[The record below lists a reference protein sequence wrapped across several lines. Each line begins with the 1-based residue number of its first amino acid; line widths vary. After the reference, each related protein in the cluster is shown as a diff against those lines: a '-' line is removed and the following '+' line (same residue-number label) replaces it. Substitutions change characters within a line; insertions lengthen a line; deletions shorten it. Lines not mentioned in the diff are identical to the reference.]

1 MLKIDN
7 YEWKENTYMA
17 KENAILD
24 EKEVYSE
31 DSFDFDDLE
40 ERLQS
45 QLDIELS
52 ELDFLKTEKEKLG
65 NLDNLGETIKNVVW
79 EQFINQIAVTAGEDF
94 IRENNDLKLDLR
106 NEAHIQTTENFAEGK
121 IANHN
126 TKIDYQNRYDD
137 WQNNF
142 QRDDNGNI
150 IEKDKYKTGDYQKVF
165 KKEARES
172 FDKGRDMGSAAV
184 NKDHTVSAAEIIR
197 DPKANAHLEKQ
208 EQTSFAN
215 GDKNLKDLDG
225 PANKSKSDRKMN
237 EWLDSD
243 RNGEKPADRFNINEE
258 ELRERDKVAREE
270 YENIKEEGKK
280 KSVEAGKQSQK
291 EEAFRISGKAL
302 RAVIMQLLAE
312 LVKEIIAKLVK
323 WLKSAQ
329 RNLESLLT
337 SIKDAIS
344 SFVGKMKTHLINAGN
359 TVLTTIASSIIGPV
373 VGTIKKVWTL
383 LKQGWKSLKE
393 AVNYIKSPE
402 NKGKPVGI
410 LLLETGKI
418 VMAGLSAAGAI
429 VLGEVIE
436 KGLMTIPILAVDI
449 PLIGSL
455 ANIIG
460 IFMGAVVAGIIGAIA
475 INLIEKAIE
484 KQRKAELIGDQVD
497 KGNEILFSQ
506 RRVRHLNEEKLEY
519 NKGQVAAS
527 IKQRHEEAAD
537 YIKKSIDSISDDEVD
552 PNNNQ
557 DSFDEMNSVL
567 DGLLE

>member
-1 MLKIDN
+1 
-7 YEWKENTYMA
+7 MA
-17 KENAILD
+17 KENALLEEI
-24 EKEVYSE
+24 EYNE

-45 QLDIELS
+45 QLDFELS
-52 ELDFLKTEKEKLG
+52 ELDFLKTEEEKIG

-94 IRENNDLKLDLR
+94 IKENNGLTLDLR
-106 NEAHIQTTENFAEGK
+106 DEAHIQTTENFENGK
-121 IANHN
+121 FANHN
-126 TKIDYQNRYDD
+126 TKIDYKERYDE

-142 QRDDNGNI
+142 QKDENGNVKTNSEGKKI
-150 IEKDKYKTGDYQKVF
+150 LTKD
-165 KKEARES
+165 ARKAYDE
-172 FDKGRDMGSAAV
+172 GRDKGSAAIH
-184 NKDHTVSAAEIIR
+184 KDHTISAAEVTR
-197 DPKANAHLEKQ
+197 DPEAATHLTKTEKVN
-208 EQTSFAN
+208 FAN
-215 GDKNLKDLDG
+215 SEKNINDLDAS
-225 PANKSKSDRKMN
+225 ANMSKSDKTMS
-237 EWLDSD
+237 EWLDSE
-243 RNGEKPADRFNINEE
+243 RNGEKPADRFNINED
-258 ELRERDKVAREE
+258 ELREKDKTAREE
-270 YENIKEEGKK
+270 YENVKEEGKK

-312 LVKEIIAKLVK
+312 FAKEIFAKLVK

-329 RNLESLLT
+329 RNLESLLS

-359 TVLTTIASSIIGPV
+359 TVITTIASSIIGPV

-402 NKGKPVGI
+402 NKGKSVGI

-484 KQRKAELIGDQVD
+484 KQRKAEIVGEQVE
-497 KGNEILFSQ
+497 KGNEILITQ
-506 RRVRHLNEEKLEY
+506 RQVRHLNEKKLEH
-519 NKGQVAAS
+519 NKEQVAS
-527 IKQRHEEAAD
+527 TIKERHEEAAE
-537 YIKKSIDSISDDEVD
+537 YIKKSIDSIFNHEVD
-552 PNNNQ
+552 KIDNK
-557 DSFDEMNSVL
+557 DKIEEL
-567 DGLLE
+567 DALLDDLLE